1 MNRINCEEIDI
12 IKYNQQDIA
21 YKLIKRY
28 FNKDRAQYTHI
39 KNKQRNLLKD
49 KTPITNRWNEYI
61 DKLYSK
67 EEKTDSLVVNL
78 IDSF

>member
-39 KNKQRNLLKD
+39 KNK
-49 KTPITNRWNEYI
+49 
-61 DKLYSK
+61 
-67 EEKTDSLVVNL
+67 
-78 IDSF
+78 